1 VPDKPRIAGVVV
13 LYHPDLEQLR
23 QGLASYASG
32 LDLLYVFANAPIA
45 EFPIEANRV
54 EWIHSPD
61 NVGIAGA
68 LNVAARRAIDQ
79 GFSWLLTMD
88 QDSRFIGDGFS
99 ELRSALNLLD
109 PKAAL
114 LGPDYLDQG
123 RRATRPRPVNLL
135 IQSGTLVHLPSWQ
148 AIGPFDESLFI
159 DGVDHDYCLRARL
172 GGYGV
177 YEWPQA
183 RLSHALGD
191 LHPLPSWLF
200 ALHRHKKSGI
210 SFHKPYREYYE
221 FRNNLWL
228 LRRYGLAFSGWALLR
243 LGYLLLRLFYALS
256 ILPERR
262 ERLRAIGRGLRA
274 GLGPQAK
281 KTLDSAPIP

>member
-1 VPDKPRIAGVVV
+1 LQLVKETGTRASRAQPGRIAGK
-13 LYHPDLEQLR
+13 
-23 QGLASYASG
+23 
-32 LDLLYVFANAPIA
+32 YVN
-45 EFPIEANRV
+45 
-54 EWIHSPD
+54 
-61 NVGIAGA
+61 
-68 LNVAARRAIDQ
+68 
-79 GFSWLLTMD
+79 
-88 QDSRFIGDGFS
+88 
-99 ELRSALNLLD
+99 
-109 PKAAL
+109 
-114 LGPDYLDQG
+114 
-123 RRATRPRPVNLL
+123 
-135 IQSGTLVHLPSWQ
+135 LVHLPSWQ

-177 YEWPQA
+177 YEWPQS

-210 SFHKPYREYYE
+210 SFHKPYREYFE

-228 LRRYGLAFSGWALLR
+228 LRRYGLAFSGWAMLR

-256 ILPERR
+256 ILPERL

-281 KTLDSAPIP
+281 KAPDSAPIP

>member
-1 VPDKPRIAGVVV
+1 
-13 LYHPDLEQLR
+13 
-23 QGLASYASG
+23 
-32 LDLLYVFANAPIA
+32 
-45 EFPIEANRV
+45 
-54 EWIHSPD
+54 
-61 NVGIAGA
+61 VGIAGA

-88 QDSRFIGDGFS
+88 QDSKFLGDGFAQ
-99 ELRSALNLLD
+99 LVQALDLLP
-109 PKAAL
+109 PKTAV

-123 RRATRPRPVNLL
+123 RSAARPRPVGLL

-177 YEWPQA
+177 YEWPQS

-191 LHPLPSWLF
+191 LHPLPSWFF

-228 LRRYGLAFSGWALLR
+228 LRRYGLAFSGWAMLR

-262 ERLRAIGRGLRA
+262 ERACRNIVGVRLSLLSQLRYYYGIVCIRQDII
-274 GLGPQAK
+274 GPQNRPTKLVFWYFCTFVCCNACFGAF
-281 KTLDSAPIP
+281 LQNHEIL